1 MIIADSSYMSLA
13 TTDGQ
18 HPWVAPVELVVDDQL
33 TFYLVSLETS
43 RHDASRCG
51 AWT

>member
-1 MIIADSSYMSLA
+1 MTLADSSYMSPA

-18 HPWVAPVELVVDDQL
+18 HPWVAPVGLVVDQL
-33 TFYLVSLETS
+33 TFYLVSPETS
-43 RHDASRCG
+43 RHGASRCG